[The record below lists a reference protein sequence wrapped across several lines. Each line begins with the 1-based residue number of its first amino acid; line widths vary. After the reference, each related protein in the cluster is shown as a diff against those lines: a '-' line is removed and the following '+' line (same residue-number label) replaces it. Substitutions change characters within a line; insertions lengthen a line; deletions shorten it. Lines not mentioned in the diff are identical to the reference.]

1 MESQDYLHSSYDVWT
16 EEFVLRERG
25 MFFEYRLP
33 ENIGCVLTL
42 KRMAKKVFINIRIL
56 HRVCT

>member
-1 MESQDYLHSSYDVWT
+1 MEYPDYVHSNYEIWT

-25 MFFEYRLP
+25 IFFEYRLP

-42 KRMAKKVFINIRIL
+42 KRIARKVLRIFKYIFIFCR
-56 HRVCT
+56 